1 MQVCRMK
8 YCKLNQFQ
16 DLAGKMQHA
25 SFGIPEGKVLISPI
39 YWKMKTAEDYVKI
52 TPHIVAALKD
62 WRKLMH
68 HLAENQHPYKYLS
81 VNIPNN

>member
-16 DLAGKMQHA
+16 DLAGNMQHA

-52 TPHIVAALKD
+52 TPYIVAALKD
-62 WRKLMH
+62 WRTLMNR
-68 HLAENQHPYKYLS
+68 LAENQHPYKYLS